1 MDAVRSALAVHRSR
15 VTELLRAWD
24 KDVDTVDFRTFSRA
38 LALLDLKVDPQ
49 DALALFDEFE
59 PEEGSVSLDD
69 LEYKLRVNAGLLKEG
84 AAEATKPRRLGTTTV
99 SPHTLSSAGWKS
111 SVPAS
116 VAFHANRD

>member
-1 MDAVRSALAVHRSR
+1 MCRLRIFCLCVMPYHANKSWFAVERGW
-15 VTELLRAWD
+15 T
-24 KDVDTVDFRTFSRA
+24 
-38 LALLDLKVDPQ
+38 
-49 DALALFDEFE
+49 
-59 PEEGSVSLDD
+59 
-69 LEYKLRVNAGLLKEG
+69 AGPKEG